1 MYVVRRA
8 FRNYNAMLVP
18 GTAVEP
24 EQIKR
29 FKSRLNERDIIEVT
43 DDTFNMWNQYFI
55 DKFGTPIA
63 KPAEP
68 VEPVEPV
75 ELVEPVEPVE
85 PAKPVTAKITPKV
98 VVKAT

>member
-8 FRNYNAMLVP
+8 FRNYNVMLVP

-43 DDTFNMWNQYFI
+43 DSTFDMWNEYFTS
-55 DKFGTPIA
+55 KFGTPLTEPEEPA
-63 KPAEP
+63 EPAEP
-68 VEPVEPV
+68 VEPV
-75 ELVEPVEPVE
+75 
-85 PAKPVTAKITPKV
+85 AAKITPKV